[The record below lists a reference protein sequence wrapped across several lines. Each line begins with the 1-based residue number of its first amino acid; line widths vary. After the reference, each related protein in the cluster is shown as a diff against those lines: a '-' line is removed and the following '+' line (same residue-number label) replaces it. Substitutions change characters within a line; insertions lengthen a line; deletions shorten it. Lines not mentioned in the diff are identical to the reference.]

1 MRTAF
6 TAPSFAWQSNSR
18 ASTQLSPPAMWKRVS
33 VSTPIQW
40 CEGLY
45 LTWACAEAVVP
56 QHSPTVV
63 GFLAELLHDP

>member
-6 TAPSFAWQSNSR
+6 TAPSFVQGL
-18 ASTQLSPPAMWKRVS
+18 TQLSPPAMWKRVS